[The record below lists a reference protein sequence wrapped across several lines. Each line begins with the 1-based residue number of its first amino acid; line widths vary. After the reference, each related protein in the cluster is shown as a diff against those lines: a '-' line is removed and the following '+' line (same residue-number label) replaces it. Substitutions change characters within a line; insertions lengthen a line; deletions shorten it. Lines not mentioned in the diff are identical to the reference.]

1 MEKKKLTVEDLMCA
15 MPRFGLFEIDIDGSE
30 YRFDTEGIN
39 INFYTNKLDAI
50 DGRNKLCLSFDSVF
64 LRNDLMELKVVD
76 FWPGNYELNIIVD
89 GVWNNYLITEEIKH
103 AGRK

>member
-1 MEKKKLTVEDLMCA
+1 MKREKITVEDLLCS
-15 MPRFGLFEIDIDGSE
+15 MPRFGLFEIDIDGSGH
-30 YRFDTEGIN
+30 RFDTEGIN

-64 LRNDLMELKVVD
+64 LRNDLMELKVIA
-76 FWPGNYELNIIVD
+76 FWPENDDLNIIVD
-89 GVWNNYLITEEIKH
+89 GVWNNHLITEEIEY